1 MARGGDV
8 KTEFDQ
14 GYFDSI
20 MRSAGVQSLE
30 RDAAERV
37 LAAAKA
43 AAPVKTGAY
52 KAGLRIEKAEA
63 KYRTVYLVVGT
74 DWKTMLVE
82 SRSGVLARALKS
94 AGRG

>member
-1 MARGGDV
+1 MARGSDV
-8 KTEFDQ
+8 KLDFDQ
-14 GYFDSI
+14 AYFDRV

-30 RDAAERV
+30 RAAAERV

-43 AAPVKTGAY
+43 SAPVDTGDY
-52 KAGLRIEKAEA
+52 RRGLKIEKAEA

-82 SRSGVLARALKS
+82 SRTGNLARALKS